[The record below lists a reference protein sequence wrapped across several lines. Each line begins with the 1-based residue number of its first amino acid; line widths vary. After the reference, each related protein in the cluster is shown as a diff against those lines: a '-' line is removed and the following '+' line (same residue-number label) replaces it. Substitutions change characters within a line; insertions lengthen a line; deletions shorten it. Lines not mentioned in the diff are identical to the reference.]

1 MKLMFPEKREIE
13 NIEKEKYLPIFN
25 IRNDSLN
32 ELEKICLGKD
42 TKQITKVHA
51 DNRMHIPAFVIKIKQ
66 MLFQEY
72 AEGLKKIRGNN
83 RENVELFNKIA
94 GHFGERIIQIQ
105 LKFQKTALEY
115 EMMQGA
121 KQALEDK
128 YGEIKETIKRLST
141 IKAAR
146 ELHQRFINWKKTL
159 KQAPTWNYCR
169 IEQRQESRIK
179 DLSRNHFNPSVSTIL
194 DADSGFQSG
203 YYMIRHK
210 YKICAELW
218 RCQPRDSWFVIAI
231 ILKNKQDWAE
241 VLFSYEKAK
250 QAAVDRGVRI
260 LIGGSRYDYSWF
272 DIRIR
277 LERKREKDAL
287 RTLERI
293 KQASFKIA
301 EASYRVQSKF
311 SDWKLNQMREQME
324 GQNQSE

>member
-1 MKLMFPEKREIE
+1 M
-13 NIEKEKYLPIFN
+13 
-25 IRNDSLN
+25 
-32 ELEKICLGKD
+32 EKICLGKN
-42 TKQITKVHA
+42 TKEITKVHA

-66 MLFQEY
+66 MLFREY
-72 AEGLKKIRGNN
+72 AEGMKNIRGNS
-83 RENVELFNKIA
+83 REGVELFNRIA

-128 YGEIKETIKRLST
+128 YDEIKETIKRLSMA
-141 IKAAR
+141 KAGR
-146 ELHQRFINWKKTL
+146 ELHRRFANWKKLL
-159 KQAPTWNYCR
+159 KQAPAWNYCR
-169 IEQRQESRIK
+169 IEQKQESRIK
-179 DLSRNHFNPSVSTIL
+179 EFSENHFNPSVSTIL

-203 YYMIRHK
+203 YYIIRHK
-210 YKICAELW
+210 YKICVELW
-218 RCQPRDSWFVIAI
+218 KCQQRDSWFVIAV

-250 QAAVDRGVRI
+250 QAAMNREVRI
-260 LIGGSRYDYSWF
+260 LIGGSRYDYNWF

-287 RTLERI
+287 KTLERI
-293 KQASFKIA
+293 KRASFKIA

-311 SDWKLNQMREQME
+311 SDWRLNQMREQME
-324 GQNQSE
+324 GQDPSE

>member
-1 MKLMFPEKREIE
+1 MEQ
-13 NIEKEKYLPIFN
+13 
-25 IRNDSLN
+25 
-32 ELEKICLGKD
+32 ICLGKN
-42 TKQITKVHA
+42 TKEITKASA

-72 AEGLKKIRGNN
+72 AEGMKDIKGNN
-83 RENVELFNKIA
+83 RENVELFNRIA

-128 YGEIKETIKRLST
+128 YEEIKETIKRLSLA
-141 IKAAR
+141 KAGR
-146 ELHQRFINWKKTL
+146 ELHRRFINWKKLL
-159 KQAPTWNYCR
+159 KQAPAWNYCR
-169 IEQRQESRIK
+169 IEQKQQSRIE
-179 DLSRNHFNPSVSTIL
+179 DFSGDHFNPSVSTIL

-203 YYMIRHK
+203 CYMIRHK
-210 YKICAELW
+210 YKICVELW
-218 RCQPRDSWFVIAI
+218 RCQQRNSWFVIAV

-250 QAAVDRGVRI
+250 QAALDREVKI
-260 LIGGSRYDYSWF
+260 LIGGSRYDYNWF

-287 RTLERI
+287 RILERI
-293 KQASFKIA
+293 KRASFKIA
-301 EASYRVQSKF
+301 EAS
-311 SDWKLNQMREQME
+311 
-324 GQNQSE
+324 